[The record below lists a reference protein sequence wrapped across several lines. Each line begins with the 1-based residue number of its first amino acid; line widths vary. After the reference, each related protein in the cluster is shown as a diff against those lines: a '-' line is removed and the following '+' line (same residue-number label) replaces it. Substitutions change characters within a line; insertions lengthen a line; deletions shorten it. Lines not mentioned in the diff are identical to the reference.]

1 METSGKTI
9 IGIIILVMLFII
21 GLMSIRAII
30 KMNEI
35 KEYDVMIIDN
45 HEYSTSE
52 IENIDYPYYGY
63 DNQIII
69 TFKDGTVIYTNDYIL
84 KNR

>member
-1 METSGKTI
+1 MEASGKII
-9 IGIIILVMLFII
+9 IGIIILAILFIV

-52 IENIDYPYYGY
+52 IENIDYPCYGY
-63 DNQIII
+63 GNQIII
-69 TFKDGTVIYTNDYIL
+69 TFKNGTVIYTNDYIL

>member
-1 METSGKTI
+1 MEVSGKII
-9 IGIIILVMLFII
+9 IGIVIFATLFIV

-35 KEYDVMIIDN
+35 KEYDVMIVDN

-63 DNQIII
+63 GNQIII
-69 TFKDGTVIYTNDYIL
+69 TFKNGTVIYTNDYIL